1 MDKVPNYRYA
11 PESDTD
17 TNKTCPVEIIDGEFA
32 GIVFRY
38 GTINVSEHDNDNV
51 KVTMELEIVK
61 GPENFNK
68 DTPEFTNAVGEIFVK
83 IIEEQSER
91 ELEEA
96 VDLEDD
102 VHTD

>member
-11 PESDTD
+11 ADADTE
-17 TNKTCPVEIIDGEFA
+17 TNKTCPVEILDGEFA
-32 GIVFRY
+32 GIIFRY

-61 GPENFNK
+61 GPEGFNK
-68 DTPEFTNAVGEIFVK
+68 DTQEFTNTVGEIFVK
-83 IIEEQSER
+83 IIEEQADT
-91 ELEEA
+91 ELAEP